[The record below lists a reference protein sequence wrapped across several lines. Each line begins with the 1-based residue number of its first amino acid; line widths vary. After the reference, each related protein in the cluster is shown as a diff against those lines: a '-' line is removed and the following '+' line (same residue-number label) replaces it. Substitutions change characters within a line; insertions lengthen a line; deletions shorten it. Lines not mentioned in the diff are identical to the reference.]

1 LKLGDHVE
9 QEMTIFFSD
18 IRRFSSLM
26 ENLTT
31 EQSFNFINSYL
42 SKIVPI
48 ITGNGGFV
56 DKYIGDAIMALFP
69 RDSGADA
76 AVRSAIETQKALVE
90 YNRGRERAGYK
101 TISMG
106 IGIHTG
112 PLMMGVVGVQNR
124 MQNTVISDAVNLAS
138 RIEGMCKAYYV
149 SLIISGETFLRLEN
163 PGIYMY
169 RYLGDVKLRGK
180 GKPVS
185 IYEILDGADEKTMD
199 LKMRTNRFFE
209 QGMMSYKK
217 KDYSDALSNFRKVL
231 EILPDDGA
239 AVAYIGQCISR
250 LETGKK

>member
-1 LKLGDHVE
+1 
-9 QEMTIFFSD
+9 MTIFFSD